1 MLQLPKSFLFTH
13 HLDAILALFRIDLFW
28 TTHGYEGGGEV
39 RRKAS
44 SFRSKICLTIIK
56 VSTVIPYLI
65 KIQIR
70 HISSETPLSS
80 ADQYFFTRNYL
91 FLLHREITLKIPL
104 YETNCDSIKSY

>member
-1 MLQLPKSFLFTH
+1 M
-13 HLDAILALFRIDLFW
+13 DLK
-28 TTHGYEGGGEV
+28 GGGGEV

-80 ADQYFFTRNYL
+80 ADQYFL
-91 FLLHREITLKIPL
+91 PEITYFCYIGKQR
-104 YETNCDSIKSY
+104 

>member
-13 HLDAILALFRIDLFW
+13 YLDAILALFRIDLSW
-28 TTHGYEGGGEV
+28 TTRGYEGGGGEV

-44 SFRSKICLTIIK
+44 SFQSKICYTYLTIIK

-70 HISSETPLSS
+70 HISSATPLSS
-80 ADQYFFTRNYL
+80 ADQYFL
-91 FLLHREITLKIPL
+91 PEITYFCYIGK
-104 YETNCDSIKSY
+104 